1 MNLGNQVDGY
11 NKVYNNF
18 KKNSKIKLG
27 TQSIPFSHSVL
38 QDKRNG
44 KVASSRSCIHGCVL
58 VTILRRQRWFHKL
71 LESWVRKM
79 VSLCFSGLFNLQRFR
94 KILI

>member
-44 KVASSRSCIHGCVL
+44 KVASVLPLWYSRLCISNH
-58 VTILRRQRWFHKL
+58 FKAA
-71 LESWVRKM
+71 EM
-79 VSLCFSGLFNLQRFR
+79 VSQAFGIFG
-94 KILI
+94 